1 MASEVSFNINLK
13 VNGQDAVRQ
22 VSVNVDELRRALG
35 ETRSAADYATASL
48 IGFNQAQDAI
58 RNIDSAINS
67 VAGTLNSLTEESR
80 TFSGA
85 MAAANTM
92 AGKSG
97 DDFVKLKDQVS
108 ELSKQIPIA
117 RDELANGLYQVISN
131 GVPEDNWIEYLNQS
145 ARASV
150 GGIANLEEVV
160 KVTSTVIKNYGL
172 SWQDAGTIQD
182 KIQLTAKNGVT
193 SFEQMAQALP
203 RVTANAATLGVS
215 IDELMATF
223 ATLTGVSGNT
233 AEVSTQLAAIFT
245 ALVKP
250 SSEATQMAE
259 QMGIKFDA
267 AAIKAAGGMQNFL
280 VQLDADV
287 KRYAASTETL
297 EQEVY
302 GKLFGSAESLRA
314 LIPLTG
320 ELSDKF
326 SENVGAMQGSAGT
339 IDGAF
344 ETMASTG
351 AAKLQVLNNS
361 LGEYRD
367 MLQASI
373 GNVLPY
379 VNFGAQ
385 MTTSAASA
393 LQLVTA
399 MRSLGVGTKVASAAV
414 ATFGPIVQVARAAM
428 TGATVS
434 ANTLKLAV
442 RGLMIASG
450 VGVAI
455 AAVTTAIELF
465 SRAAEKASGSSSQM
479 SAQAQAMQA
488 SAAMQEASQKR
499 LGEAAGELTGKFQV
513 LQTQWKNL
521 KAEADKTAFIKQNQ
535 SAFAELGLHI
545 DDVNSA
551 YNTFVSNAPKV
562 IAALTSIA
570 EAEAYKDMYKD
581 AVKDKATNYTGR
593 VKYVRAKAGD
603 TIKTDTMGMPSAE
616 YAAAGIKLKTAGMT
630 GGLLAKQTYQ
640 PLSSADAKKLNAYRY
655 QQANAANS
663 NVRKGYDDKINTA
676 AQNLANALNKASEA
690 KGVLGS
696 AGTAVPAA
704 GGTARPSTAGGATT
718 KKKAPQNSIAWYE
731 QQMQEL
737 REKINTSVDEAATKQ
752 LQDSYLKLDDQLK
765 GLKVRVGIDQ
775 PNKLKEEAKKILSAV
790 PLVPTIQAGQLKN
803 PMPSREIYSK
813 ASSMASDVQT
823 DFEIGLIG
831 VDEAQKQIA
840 AINKALEGMGLKPV
854 EIDIDISKKD
864 VKTLKSLA
872 SVDLTNMES
881 WEKTFKAISS
891 LSSETAKGFA
901 IAGESCMALGS
912 ALQSLSKDSAAAKAG
927 MILAAIGQLCLSF
940 AQALMSC
947 STWVEW
953 LAFGI
958 SGAATL
964 ATLVATI
971 SGYAT
976 GGIVPGTSYSGDKV
990 MARVNSGEMILTT
1003 QQQSRLWAIANGAS
1017 VYGQALATTA
1027 DAAGGKSSDVK
1038 AELQRLQGLA
1048 LEGQRETMQQMRL
1061 RVKGRDLVSATA
1073 NETRMAA
1080 KSGRKSN
1087 IRI

>member
-1 MASEVSFNINLK
+1 MASEVSFNVNLK

-35 ETRSAADYATASL
+35 ETRSAADNATTSL

-67 VAGTLNSLTEESR
+67 VAGTLNALTEESR

-97 DDFVKLKDQVS
+97 DDFAKLKDQVS

-160 KVTSTVIKNYGL
+160 KVTSTVIKNYGM
-172 SWQDAGTIQD
+172 SWQDAGAIQD

-193 SFEQMAQALP
+193 SFEQMAEALP

-259 QMGIKFDA
+259 QMGVKFDA

-287 KRYAASTETL
+287 KQYAASTGTL

-326 SENVGAMQGSAGT
+326 TENVGAMQGSAGT

-344 ETMASTG
+344 EIMASTG
-351 AAKLQVLNNS
+351 AAKLQALNNS

-393 LQLVTA
+393 LKLVTA
-399 MRSLGVGTKVASAAV
+399 MRSLGIGTKVVSAVV
-414 ATFGPIVQVARAAM
+414 ATFGPIVQVAQASM

-450 VGVAI
+450 AGIAI

-479 SAQAQAMQA
+479 SAQARAMQA

-499 LGEAAGELTGKFQV
+499 LGEAAGELTGKFRV

-521 KAEADKTAFIKQNQ
+521 KTEADKTAFIKQNQ

-570 EAEAYKDMYKD
+570 EAEAYKDIYKD

-603 TIKTDTMGMPSAE
+603 AIETDVTGMPSAE
-616 YAAAGIKLKTAGMT
+616 YAAAGIKLKTAGVT
-630 GGLLAKQTYQ
+630 GGLMAKQTYQ
-640 PLSSADAKKLNAYRY
+640 PLSSADAKRLNAYRY
-655 QQANAANS
+655 QQANAAN
-663 NVRKGYDDKINTA
+663 NDVRKGYDDRINTA

-690 KGVLGS
+690 KGVIGS
-696 AGTAVPAA
+696 AGTVTPAA
-704 GGTARPSTAGGATT
+704 GGTVHTSTAGDATT
-718 KKKAPQNSIAWYE
+718 EAPRNSIAWYE

-737 REKINTSVDEAATKQ
+737 RKKINVSVDEAATKQ
-752 LQDSYLKLDDQLK
+752 LQESYLNLEYQLK
-765 GLKVRVGIDQ
+765 GLKVRVGIDE
-775 PNKLKEEAKKILSAV
+775 PDKLKEEAKKMLSAV
-790 PLVPTIQAGQLKN
+790 PLVPTLQAGQLKS
-803 PMPSREIYSK
+803 PMPLRDVYSN
-813 ASSMASDVQT
+813 ASSMASDVKT
-823 DFEIGLIG
+823 DFDIGLIG
-831 VDEAQKQIA
+831 ADEAQKQIA
-840 AINKALEGMGLKPV
+840 SINKALQEMGMRPV
-854 EIDIDISKKD
+854 EIEIDISNKD

-872 SVDLTNMES
+872 SIDLTNMES
-881 WEKTFKAISS
+881 LERGFKAISS
-891 LSSETAKGFA
+891 LSSTTAKGLA
-901 IAGESCMALGS
+901 IAGESCIALGG
-912 ALQSLSKDSAAAKAG
+912 AMQTLGKDSEAAKAG
-927 MILAAIGQLCLSF
+927 MILAAIGQLALSF

-947 STWVEW
+947 GTWVEW

-990 MARVNSGEMILTT
+990 MARVNSGEMVLTT

-1027 DAAGGKSSDVK
+1027 DAAGTKSSDVK

-1048 LEGQRETMQQMRL
+1048 LDGQRETMRQMRL
-1061 RVKGRDLVSATA
+1061 RVKGRDLVSVTA

-1080 KSGRKSN
+1080 KSGHKSN
-1087 IRI
+1087 IRR